1 MPTSHV
7 NGQVATPDA
16 VLPAQATTIFN
27 ARTIVQ
33 TLESLMNRVTEHEV
47 TSETVLAA
55 CRCSAEISN
64 LLRLHLEAERLQ
76 REDEKIRRAEERL
89 RSAR

>member
-1 MPTSHV
+1 
-7 NGQVATPDA
+7 
-16 VLPAQATTIFN
+16 
-27 ARTIVQ
+27 
-33 TLESLMNRVTEHEV
+33 MNRVTEHEV